1 MGTKFILKP
10 LICLG
15 QCKDAA
21 PLCLG
26 SICIVSVAYFC
37 VYCLFQPITR
47 PVVMAAC
54 VYQSYRCQ
62 LRLGGVVTLILID
75 TFLSPPQRF
84 ASSRSMY
91 KRECRKNHRDPL
103 AATNLFCACTHFF
116 SKFSHSLK
124 CQPSP
129 RLPCQTGEEE
139 ARRRLTLQTNSLI
152 ANSPFATLRRKAL

>member
-1 MGTKFILKP
+1 MWLLQECLVTCMILSSCSCAQISFFRTTLIIALLGICEMIVNRYK
-10 LICLG
+10 ICLG

-84 ASSRSMY
+84 ASSRF
-91 KRECRKNHRDPL
+91 R
-103 AATNLFCACTHFF
+103 CAKYVQARMPKEPSGSPRRNQLILCL
-116 SKFSHSLK
+116 HSLF
-124 CQPSP
+124 QQILS
-129 RLPCQTGEEE
+129 
-139 ARRRLTLQTNSLI
+139 
-152 ANSPFATLRRKAL
+152 